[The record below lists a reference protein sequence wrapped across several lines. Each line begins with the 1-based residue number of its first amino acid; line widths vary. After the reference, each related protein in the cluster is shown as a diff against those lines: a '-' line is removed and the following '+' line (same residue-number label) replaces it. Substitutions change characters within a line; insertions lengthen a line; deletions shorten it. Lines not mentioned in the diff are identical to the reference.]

1 MTSAQCDV
9 AAFSSKFSLRAL
21 PLAGVDRPPTLF
33 VGFDASSSADG
44 LPSFT
49 EPSPSGLDVVVETFV
64 VVEFEGDDPD
74 EANKEIHSVLH
85 VEHVQER
92 ALTRRHVQ

>member
-44 LPSFT
+44 LPSFAG
-49 EPSPSGLDVVVETFV
+49 PSPSGLDVVVEAFV

-74 EANKEIHSVLH
+74 EANNK
-85 VEHVQER
+85 
-92 ALTRRHVQ
+92 